1 MIVIKRVTIFRRL
14 TRADFRNGESA
25 DLLVVV
31 DLNYIDVKNPH
42 INIEA
47 FLNMA
52 EVTRFELSICADFRY
67 NESTALPITTTPN
80 LLQ

>member
-42 INIEA
+42 ITIEA
-47 FLNMA
+47 FLKMA
-52 EVTRFELSICADFRY
+52 GVTKFERPTRADFRY
-67 NESTALPITTTPN
+67 GESAALPVRTIFIN
-80 LLQ
+80 YR